1 MDIKD
6 VIEWFK
12 IADEDFD
19 SAKILN
25 KASRKHKEIICYHCA
40 QAIEKYLKGYLTY
53 NDIIPQRNHNIIL
66 LNETCIELG
75 QAFKQISNECG
86 LLNKFTNEIRYP
98 YRIEIKEEDV
108 IYALNAVE
116 RIRNIEPI
124 LNLRNFLIKENKIQ
138 DDVKENKNE

>member
-6 VIEWFK
+6 VVEWFM

-25 KASRKHKEIICYHCA
+25 KAVHKHMEIICYHCA

-53 NDIIPQRNHNIIL
+53 NDILPQKTHNIIL
-66 LNETCIELG
+66 LNETCIELDH
-75 QAFKQISNECG
+75 AFEQIRNECG

-108 IYALNAVE
+108 IYAFNAVE

-124 LNLRNFLIKENKIQ
+124 LNLRNILNQ
-138 DDVKENKNE
+138 G